1 MKKCLDYKRV
11 LKGEEME
18 EPQNFLSQM
27 ISDFKKSQE
36 ERKAREEAKRIEDE
50 KNSAVEALRI
60 EEESKLES
68 SPEPLL
74 EQATHQ
80 RALSD

>member
-50 KNSAVEALRI
+50 KNAVAEPTPV
-60 EEESKLES
+60 EEESKVES

-74 EQATHQ
+74 EQAIHQ